1 MAQSAREFFESL
13 DTRIDPAKLEGQS
26 VSYRFDL
33 ADAGSWHVVVA
44 HGELTVVEGSSEADC
59 VFVMKEEVF
68 LKLLRGE
75 QNATTAFMM
84 GRIKVEGDMS
94 QALKLKDLFL

>member
-1 MAQSAREFFESL
+1 MAESAREFFESL
-13 DTRIDPAKLEGQS
+13 DTRIDPGKLQGQS
-26 VSYRFDL
+26 VSYRFDI
-33 ADAGSWHVVVA
+33 AGAGSWHVAVA
-44 HGELTVVEGSSEADC
+44 AGELRVVESESDADC
-59 VFVMKEEVF
+59 VFLMKEEVF

-75 QNATTAFMM
+75 QNATMAFMM